1 MAPRRQ
7 RRRQLNPKLT
17 DGEGSDDFKRV
28 WHKTIKKVTEDM
40 EHMRFNTAISQLMIF
55 INDAYKADSLPRK
68 AIEDF
73 TQLLSPFAPHIAEEL
88 WERLGHEE
96 SITYEPW
103 PVFDEAWTVDAEVEI
118 VIQVNGKI
126 VQRAKIAK
134 DMSQEAM
141 QEFSLSQENVQA
153 AIAGKTVRK
162 VIAVPGKLVNIV
174 AN

>member
-1 MAPRRQ
+1 
-7 RRRQLNPKLT
+7 
-17 DGEGSDDFKRV
+17 
-28 WHKTIKKVTEDM
+28 M

-68 AIEDF
+68 ALEDF

-88 WERLGHEE
+88 WARLGHQE
-96 SITYEPW
+96 SVTYVPW
-103 PVFDEAWTVDAEVEI
+103 PSFDEAWTVESEVEI

-134 DMSQEAM
+134 DMDKEALEKFGMSQE
-141 QEFSLSQENVQA
+141 SVQA

-162 VIAVPGKLVNIV
+162 VVAVPGKLVNIV